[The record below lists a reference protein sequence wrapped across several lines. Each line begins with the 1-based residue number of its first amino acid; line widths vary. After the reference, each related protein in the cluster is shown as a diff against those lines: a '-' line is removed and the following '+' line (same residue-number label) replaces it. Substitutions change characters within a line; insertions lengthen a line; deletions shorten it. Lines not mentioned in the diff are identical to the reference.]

1 MTKPKW
7 LPDIIPFS
15 DFNSDF
21 NKYLEHL
28 YTIFK
33 NDFIDSKLLYNGK
46 PVYFDNKEIDNYPV
60 CFWHLI
66 TDNKIEDCERI
77 DVTNLSLLRCERIR
91 WIRPVI
97 ENNMHEAVSVWPNK
111 RGKKTNT
118 LFFMEDHDYLVILTN
133 VKNRFYLVSAYF
145 INYPL
150 RKSQLIKERDAFF
163 ATQKPPLVETA

>member
-1 MTKPKW
+1 MSNLEW

-21 NKYLEHL
+21 NKYLGHL

-33 NDFIDSKLLYNGK
+33 KDFIDSVPFYNGK
-46 PVYFDNKEIDNYPV
+46 PVYFDKKIIKDYPV

-66 TDNKIEDCERI
+66 TDYKIEDCERVDI
-77 DVTNLSLLRCERIR
+77 ANLSLLRCERIC

-97 ENNMHEAVSVWPNK
+97 ENNTHEAVSVWPNK
-111 RGKKTNT
+111 RGKKMNT

-145 INYPL
+145 INYPH
-150 RKSQLIKERDAFF
+150 RKEQLIQERDIFL
-163 ATQKPPLVETA
+163 QCKNRP